1 MAYKI
6 LFFYI
11 RKVGEYLEEIGA
23 ALKEARENIGLSIEE
38 VASDLKVKTSQVESI
53 EIGNKDAFKDVFAL
67 KYFIRDYAKYLGLN
81 YEDMVDEFNEYLFD
95 YTSKISL
102 DDIKRAKKQI
112 EKKEPQEDRIASP
125 YTIERE
131 SKWHIPSYVIYFIMI
146 VAIACAIWYIVSVF
160 REEKP
165 SEQPNLVAY
174 ETMNRGIV
182 L

>member
-6 LFFYI
+6 LFFYVK
-11 RKVGEYLEEIGA
+11 KVGEYLEEIGA
-23 ALKEARENIGLSIEE
+23 ALKEARENIGLSIDE

-53 EIGNKDAFKDVFAL
+53 ETGNKDAFKDVFAL

-81 YEDMVDEFNEYLFD
+81 YEDMIDEFNEYLFD

-102 DDIKRAKKQI
+102 EDIKRAKKQI
-112 EKKEPQEDRIASP
+112 EKKEPQEERIASP
-125 YTIERE
+125 YTIERKN
-131 SKWHIPSYVIYFIMI
+131 KWSLPPYVIYLIMI
-146 VAIACAIWYIVSVF
+146 VAVIGAIWYIISVF

-165 SEQPNLVAY
+165 NEQQNIVAY
-174 ETMNRGIV
+174 ETVNRGIV